1 MTTHL
6 IFKPARFLMLSLL
19 VVLALFS
26 MPTKAQST
34 GTVDDPDN
42 GILPAPSSPAPS
54 PPAPSS
60 SSHPPPIYQ
69 LTVEKVGMGTIQAE
83 GIHCGSD
90 CLQYYIIDTPVTLT
104 AIAADGFRFTGW
116 KGDCDTSGQVQM
128 TADKSCTAIF
138 TPFSA
143 GYASTPTVETGLD
156 FGQTM
161 VGKAINLRLVVQE
174 TGDLPLELKSAKFV
188 GQQADAFRILSG
200 KPPVIIPNA
209 GKAHGLLLQCLPQA
223 AGIHETTLILTTND
237 PSQATIRYPVIC
249 EGVKKVFIA
258 YDSEPA
264 PSSTLNWTSVVGQP
278 SVVSLTIL
286 ETGTDTLDIVEAR
299 FSGQHA
305 SDFSLIDGKPPLS
318 LPDGDSPQ
326 TLKMQCL
333 PSVVGVREATLTLTT
348 TDPVQ
353 PTVTY
358 TLKCTG
364 LKPAT
369 YASEPL
375 PSSTLSMRAKV
386 GQSGVVDLK
395 ILEVGDS
402 TLEVSK
408 SLLTG
413 EHKAEFSIPAGQ
425 LPVAISEGGPAHT
438 LTVHCIPR
446 ALGTRTAT
454 LSLITNDPARPTVTY
469 PLQCL
474 GLGTPGY
481 SSVPAPERTLPF
493 GRSLVGTAL
502 TQSLTIQETGNTT
515 LTLNESRLSGTH
527 ASDFRVVTVAFPLLF
542 NDGDAA
548 QPITLECVPSEA
560 GERVATLHLTTNDP
574 ALPSVSY
581 TLTCQGLDP
590 ERHHPPTDIVLSHN
604 TVLANVK
611 VDTLIGHLSTV
622 DPDPSDEHRYTLTAG
637 GPFKIVGN
645 QLRVAAVLTAGDYP
659 ITITTTDNT
668 DFSFTKNFTIQVNET
683 IITNEIQANRQP
695 TDISLSNDTLSK
707 NNEIGTPIGLVSTLD
722 FDRHDVH
729 SYTLSDDA
737 SGRFRIVDNQ
747 LQLASEVEIK
757 PYTIT
762 ITTTDKAGSTF
773 SKDFIITIHGN
784 EAPTDI
790 FLLGETV
797 EKKTP
802 TGAWVSTL
810 YTVDP
815 NPDDTHRYTLN
826 NDAKG
831 RFKIIG
837 NELRVASMD
846 FKSGTDYLITIT
858 TTDPGELS
866 FRKDFTIQVCDE
878 AHALYHVEENR
889 LFMPLLDVWLFDP
902 LTQQPLKEVG
912 VFKGDLMLITGT
924 EDLKVV
930 TDSLAFLYT
939 LPKPSACHARYQ
951 NSRFYI
957 PYLDVPSISAWP
969 DTRSPAQIQTFAV
982 VLKQLS
988 TDYTV
993 FHLESYKIRS
1003 SSER

>member
-6 IFKPARFLMLSLL
+6 ILKPAQFLRPSLL
-19 VVLALFS
+19 IVLALFS
-26 MPTKAQST
+26 MPTKAQIT
-34 GTVDDPDN
+34 GNVDNN

-54 PPAPSS
+54 QPAPSSPPSS

-104 AIAADGFRFTGW
+104 AIPADAFRFTGW
-116 KGDCDTSGQVQM
+116 QGDCDTSGQVQM
-128 TADKSCTAIF
+128 TADKFCTAIF
-138 TPFSA
+138 TPYSA

-188 GQQADAFRILSG
+188 DQQADAFRILSG

-237 PSQATIRYPVIC
+237 PSQATIRYPVTC

-264 PSSTLNWTSVVGQP
+264 PSSTLNWTSVVGKP
-278 SVVSLTIL
+278 SVVLLTVS
-286 ETGTDTLDIVEAR
+286 ETGTDTLDILEAS

-305 SDFSLIDGKPPLS
+305 SDFSLIDGKLPLS
-318 LPDGDSPQ
+318 LPDGESSQ
-326 TLKMQCL
+326 TLKVHCL

-369 YASEPL
+369 YASEPV

-395 ILEVGDS
+395 IVEVGDS
-402 TLEVSK
+402 PLEITQSQ
-408 SLLTG
+408 LTG

-425 LPVAISEGGPAHT
+425 LPVTISEGGPAHT

-454 LSLITNDPARPTVTY
+454 LSLMTNDPAQPTVTY

-481 SSVPAPERTLPF
+481 SSVPAPESTLAF
-493 GRSLVGTAL
+493 GRSQVGTAI

-527 ASDFRVVTVAFPLLF
+527 ASDFRVVTLPLSL

-560 GERVATLHLTTNDP
+560 GDRVATLHLTTNDP
-574 ALPSVSY
+574 VLPSISY
-581 TLTCQGLDP
+581 TLTCEGLDP
-590 ERHHPPTDIVLSHN
+590 TRHHPPTDIVLSNN
-604 TVLANVK
+604 TVLENVK

-622 DPDPSDEHRYTLTAG
+622 DPDPSDEHRYTLTAS

-659 ITITTTDNT
+659 STITTTDST
-668 DFSFTKNFTIQVNET
+668 ELAFTKNFSIQVTKT

-695 TDISLSNDTLSK
+695 ADISLSNDTLSK
-707 NNEIGTPIGLVSTLD
+707 NSEIGTPIGLVSTLD

-729 SYTLSDDA
+729 SYTLTDDA
-737 SGRFRIVDNQ
+737 GGRFQIVDNQ

-762 ITTTDKAGSTF
+762 ITTTDKAGSTL

-790 FLLGETV
+790 LLLGETV

-802 TGAWVSTL
+802 TEAWVSTL

-815 NPDDTHRYTLN
+815 NPDDEHRYTLN

-837 NELRVASMD
+837 NELRVADKSVG
-846 FKSGTDYLITIT
+846 FKSGATYPITIT
-858 TTDPGELS
+858 TTDPGKLS
-866 FRKDFTIQVCDE
+866 FRKEFTIQVCAQ

-902 LTQQPLKEVG
+902 ITQQPLKEVG

-924 EDLKVV
+924 EDLKVI

-951 NSRFYI
+951 NNRFYI
-957 PYLDVPSISAWP
+957 PYLDVPTISAWP
-969 DTRSPAQIQTFAV
+969 KTRSPAQIQTFAV
-982 VLKQLS
+982 VLKALS

-993 FHLESYKIRS
+993 FHLESYKIR
-1003 SSER
+1003 